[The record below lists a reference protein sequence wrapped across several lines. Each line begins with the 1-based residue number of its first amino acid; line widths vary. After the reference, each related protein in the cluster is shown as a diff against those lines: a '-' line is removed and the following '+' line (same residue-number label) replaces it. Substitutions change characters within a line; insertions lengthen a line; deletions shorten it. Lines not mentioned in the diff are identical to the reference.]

1 MPRLQ
6 YNLDDITDAFP
17 EIPAGRHRAQLT
29 TVVKGVSNNS
39 GQPVLTWTWTIQAGE
54 AKGSTVRSWTSL
66 QDHALQGLKQ
76 HLLALG
82 LKGSV
87 NQSTDRLIGK
97 SVTLVVGK
105 REGTTRAGEPAVF
118 DSVLA
123 LLPIKASA
131 PQDDDDEEDYDDEDE
146 VDDEE
151 DEEQEEEPEPAPAR
165 RRRRS
170 PAGAPSSPEPD
181 DDDGL
186 PF

>member
-6 YNLDDITDAFP
+6 YNLDDISDAFP

-29 TVVKGVSNNS
+29 TCVKGASRNS
-39 GQPVLTWTWTIQAGE
+39 GQPTLTWTWTIQSGE
-54 AKGSTVRSWTSL
+54 AQGSTIRSWTSL

-97 SVTLVVGK
+97 SVVLVVGK
-105 REGTTRAGEPAVF
+105 REGTTQGGEAAMF

-123 LLPIKASA
+123 VLPRAAAAKVEDEEDEEDEGEEEE
-131 PQDDDDEEDYDDEDE
+131 DDDDEE
-146 VDDEE
+146 
-151 DEEQEEEPEPAPAR
+151 EEPVPAPVSRPR
-165 RRRRS
+165 RRARVV
-170 PAGAPSSPEPD
+170 PPPEDND
-181 DDDGL
+181 DDL